1 MKLNNQYIFFSKT
14 LYPWENSIKNL
25 RIYIFLSFLTLYICY
40 HYISASICSVSLSIC
55 MVKAYSAP
63 SRDEKELS
71 SIYFQKL
78 CSAVLVDRK
87 DPSPFVRGVKS
98 KQSFLAVLMRPS
110 SAGTGQSPHSGWF
123 QELEGGSCKT
133 LTFFL
138 FRVIQGKWQ
147 IENVHNTY
155 ILSCQ
160 YKLQSYVTHL
170 GICQIKNTILL
181 WPHSAYFTCI

>member
-1 MKLNNQYIFFSKT
+1 MISLRHHFALYICLVKLNNQYIFFSKT

-110 SAGTGQSPHSGWF
+110 SAGTGQSPH
-123 QELEGGSCKT
+123 
-133 LTFFL
+133 
-138 FRVIQGKWQ
+138 RVDDF
-147 IENVHNTY
+147 
-155 ILSCQ
+155 
-160 YKLQSYVTHL
+160 
-170 GICQIKNTILL
+170 KN
-181 WPHSAYFTCI
+181 WKEEVVKH